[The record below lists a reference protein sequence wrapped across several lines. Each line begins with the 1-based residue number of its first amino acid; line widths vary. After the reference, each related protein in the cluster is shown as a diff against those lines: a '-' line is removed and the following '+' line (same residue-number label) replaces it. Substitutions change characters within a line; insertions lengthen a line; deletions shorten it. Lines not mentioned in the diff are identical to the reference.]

1 MNSNALRMVGG
12 FLFGAAVSSLNFF
25 LLKKWVMRLGSFQKP
40 TSPFLLAHFLRYLL
54 LIFGICV
61 IVGGRWVNRTS
72 GLIGLFGM
80 YVGLLVYQF
89 VKLRRANKE

>member
-1 MNSNALRMVGG
+1 MNTEPLHTLGG

-25 LLKKWVMRLGSFQKP
+25 LLKRWVIRLGSFQKP
-40 TSPFLLAHFLRYLL
+40 TAPFFLAHFFRYLL
-54 LIFGICV
+54 LIFGIYV
-61 IVGGRWVNRTS
+61 IVGGRWVHRAS

-89 VKLRRANKE
+89 VKLKKQGD

>member
-1 MNSNALRMVGG
+1 MNQEMLRMIGG

-25 LLKKWVMRLGSFQKP
+25 LLKKWVIRLGNFQKP
-40 TSPFLLAHFLRYLL
+40 TTPFLLAHFSRYLL

-72 GLIGLFGM
+72 GLVGLFGM

-89 VKLRRANKE
+89 VKLKQAGD

>member
-1 MNSNALRMVGG
+1 MNPEMLRLVGG
-12 FLFGAAVSSLNFF
+12 FLFGGAVSSINFF
-25 LLKKWVMRLGSFQKP
+25 LLKKWVIRLGSFQKP
-40 TSPFLLAHFLRYLL
+40 TSPFLLAHFFRYLL

-89 VKLRRANKE
+89 VKLKKAGD